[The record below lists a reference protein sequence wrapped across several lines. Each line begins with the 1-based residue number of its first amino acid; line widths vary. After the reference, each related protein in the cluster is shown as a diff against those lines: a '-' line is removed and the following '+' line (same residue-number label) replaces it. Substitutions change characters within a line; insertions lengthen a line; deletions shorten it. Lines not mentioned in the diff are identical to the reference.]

1 MERALCSEISNDLK
15 FEISRFF
22 NLAIGYSYSY
32 ALRICLGIGSGVFEG
47 RRQERR
53 NGKRGKSPLC
63 MGVYF
68 SPQRLK
74 SPNLGELK

>member
-22 NLAIGYSYSY
+22 NLAIGYSYSH

-53 NGKRGKSPLC
+53 NGKGGKSPLLHG
-63 MGVYF
+63 GVFF
-68 SPQRLK
+68 STKIKIP
-74 SPNLGELK
+74 